1 MNELLTHQLNEIS
14 FHKIEFYLF
23 YNRCNNVNRFF
34 ESRYNVEQR
43 YRDEHK
49 IYQIVEFF
57 NLVCYDVFRKINVLS
72 VKSIILTIFEKTL
85 LND

>member
-1 MNELLTHQLNEIS
+1 MTHQLNEIS

-34 ESRYNVEQR
+34 ESRCNVEQR

-57 NLVCYDVFRKINVLS
+57 NFVYYDVSRNANVSNL
-72 VKSIILTIFEKTL
+72 KSIILTIFEKTL
-85 LND
+85 LNN